1 LSYFSFLYLRQNIL
15 ISNEIK
21 IILFGMQD
29 VCTSIYISLQVCKI
43 FTTIY
48 QSATTKQKLRIV
60 HGSTTRENN
69 LTWKT
74 YFLLLTP
81 IPPYSPFFCFVLFCF
96 GPCAFFL
103 LLPLVSFM
111 LYTSK
116 IAPGSV
122 PTYPAYF
129 NDLGLKHLA
138 LILVVIG
145 ILYNLLPV

>member
-1 LSYFSFLYLRQNIL
+1 MDQQPGKTILHGKHIFSFL
-15 ISNEIK
+15 
-21 IILFGMQD
+21 
-29 VCTSIYISLQVCKI
+29 LQ
-43 FTTIY
+43 FPP
-48 QSATTKQKLRIV
+48 
-60 HGSTTRENN
+60 
-69 LTWKT
+69 
-74 YFLLLTP
+74 TP
-81 IPPYSPFFCFVLFCF
+81 PSFVLFCF
-96 GPCAFFL
+96 VLVHVLFFL